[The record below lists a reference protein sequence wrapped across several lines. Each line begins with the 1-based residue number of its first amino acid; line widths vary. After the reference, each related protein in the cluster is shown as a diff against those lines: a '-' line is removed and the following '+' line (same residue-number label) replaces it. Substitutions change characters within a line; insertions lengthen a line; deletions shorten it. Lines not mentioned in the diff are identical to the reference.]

1 MPVIQRVGDYNVVN
15 KGQQLRTKRKTERL
29 ITGSCSI
36 PLNRIEKDLAD
47 IGFTQLGADQ
57 VAIALEHHS
66 HELYLEILLDEGRC
80 IHSYLLV
87 TFDEKNKKQRK
98 FRW

>member
-1 MPVIQRVGDYNVVN
+1 MVN
-15 KGQQLRTKRKTERL
+15 RGQQLRTKRKTERL
-29 ITGSCSI
+29 ISGSCNL
-36 PLNRIEKDLAD
+36 PLNRIEKELSD
-47 IGFTQLGADQ
+47 IGFTQSGGDQ
-57 VAIALEHHS
+57 VAIAMEHFA

-87 TFDEKNKKQRK
+87 TFEEKNKKQRK

>member
-1 MPVIQRVGDYNVVN
+1 MISMVN
-15 KGQQLRTKRKTERL
+15 KGHQLRTKRGVERL
-29 ITGSCSI
+29 ITGNRRM
-36 PLNRIEKDLAD
+36 PLIRIEKDLALL
-47 IGFTQLGADQ
+47 GFTELGADLIA
-57 VAIALEHHS
+57 VAFEHKEN
-66 HELYLEILLDEGRC
+66 ELYLEIYLDDARS